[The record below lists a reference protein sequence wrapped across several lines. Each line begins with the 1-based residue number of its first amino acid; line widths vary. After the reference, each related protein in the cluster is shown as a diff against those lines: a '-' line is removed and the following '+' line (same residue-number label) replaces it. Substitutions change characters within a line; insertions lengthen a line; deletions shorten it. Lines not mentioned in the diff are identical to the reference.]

1 MNLAQI
7 FLEVLLMELA
17 VLACIEDQVTL
28 DLTKLVYNYWN
39 LPIRVKIIYL
49 IIAKSASLP

>member
-1 MNLAQI
+1 MNPAQI

-39 LPIRVKIIYL
+39 LPKYVLKLYI
-49 IIAKSASLP
+49 